1 MLYLA
6 RGPMKT
12 RLVLTMVDFNL
23 TVGAVVTRA
32 TGARVAPAP
41 RVGARPRVLA
51 GRVVGAEVQI

>member
-1 MLYLA
+1 
-6 RGPMKT
+6 MKT